1 MTMTF
6 ASNFFS
12 NFFSKIRKFCKKAL
26 LTRASFILF
35 LVSLA
40 ILKDEIY
47 KIKGHDCEP
56 HIALYM
62 FLEGVNRELATFTLG
77 INTTDPLKH
86 ATRDRQKRRQF

>member
-1 MTMTF
+1 MTS

-12 NFFSKIRKFCKKAL
+12 KCFSKIRKFGKKAL

-47 KIKGHDCEP
+47 KIKGHDCEH
-56 HIALYM
+56 HITFWM
-62 FLEGVNRELATFTLG
+62 FLEGLNRELATFKLG
-77 INTTDPLKH
+77 IDTTDPLKH
-86 ATRDRQKRRQF
+86 ATRDRQKRR